1 MLLIF
6 LKRTLYNEQNIHE
19 LDENMTK
26 KKTEKQKESAQVT
39 KEKVENKEETA
50 TSTEKSNIEDAILNA
65 SKTSTDDDL
74 QVQLETAQQSAKDS
88 FDKILRTQAEME
100 NMKRRNTIDLENAH
114 KFALDNFAKAL
125 LEVKDSLTM
134 GLKTANEENA
144 TIESILEGLEMTD
157 KVFLS
162 TLAKFGI
169 ETINPKGEAF
179 NPEFHE
185 AVTMIAMPDQE
196 SNSVLE
202 VVQAGFTLNGRLMRP
217 AMVIVVQ

>member
-1 MLLIF
+1 MA
-6 LKRTLYNEQNIHE
+6 
-19 LDENMTK
+19 K
-26 KKTEKQKESAQVT
+26 KKTENQKQSTQATKKEAES
-39 KEKVENKEETA
+39 KNKTA
-50 TSTEKSNIEDAILNA
+50 TSTKKDAILNA
-65 SKTSTDDDL
+65 SKTSMSDDL
-74 QVQLETAQQSAKDS
+74 QTQLEEAQQSAKDS
-88 FDKILRTQAEME
+88 FDKVLRTQAEME

-125 LEVKDSLTM
+125 LEVKDSLAM
-134 GLKTANEENA
+134 GLKTAKEENA

-169 ETINPKGEAF
+169 EPINPEGEIF

-185 AVTMIAMPDQE
+185 AVTMISMPDQE

-202 VVQAGFTLNGRLMRP
+202 VVQTGFTLNGRLMRP
-217 AMVIVVQ
+217 AMVIIVQ